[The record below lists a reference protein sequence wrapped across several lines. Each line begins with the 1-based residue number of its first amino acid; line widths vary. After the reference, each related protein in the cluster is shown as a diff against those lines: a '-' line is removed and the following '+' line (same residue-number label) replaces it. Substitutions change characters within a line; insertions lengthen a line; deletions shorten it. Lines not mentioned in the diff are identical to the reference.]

1 MKCTLLAEYQEIRL
15 LILSFFT
22 PLLLSLH
29 HSIILILSFS
39 SIFLYPFLNLQ
50 KRLRRDSMMP
60 LISDGVTMQSRLKNP
75 PSAFKKMIKVS
86 WTFNL
91 HILYPSYYSYSYNLT
106 ALLCYTLSSCFDFL
120 MCCSALFYSVW
131 FFLFCY
137 ITCQCIFRIFFFQFW
152 IALFY
157 RLRFN

>member
-22 PLLLSLH
+22 PLFLSLH

-106 ALLCYTLSSCFDFL
+106 ALLYYTLSSCSVL
-120 MCCSALFYSVW
+120 LCSIPFG
-131 FFLFCY
+131 
-137 ITCQCIFRIFFFQFW
+137 FFFSVILLVNAYSEF
-152 IALFY
+152 FS
-157 RLRFN
+157 FNFGLLSSID